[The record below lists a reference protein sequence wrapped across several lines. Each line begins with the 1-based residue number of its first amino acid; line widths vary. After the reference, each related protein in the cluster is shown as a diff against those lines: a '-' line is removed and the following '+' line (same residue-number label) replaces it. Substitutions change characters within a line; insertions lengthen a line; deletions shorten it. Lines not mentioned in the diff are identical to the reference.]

1 MTLYNFI
8 LEGIVLV
15 AVAQLASFKL
25 VSPEPP
31 AGYTDKD
38 KKVVKIYPD
47 LHEALGNFVE
57 KKGDSYDIIIRRL
70 VNFYEE
76 HQQQRA

>member
-1 MTLYNFI
+1 M
-8 LEGIVLV
+8 
-15 AVAQLASFKL
+15 QASSQM

-31 AGYTDKD
+31 AEYTDKD

-47 LHEALGNFVE
+47 LHEALGNFVQ

-76 HQQQRA
+76 RKQKK